1 VNDIDGGLSGSS
13 QALWFPAAAGLALV
27 ISISTG
33 FLGMKL
39 AGKSTGRVA
48 DESDLEPGPGVDG
61 LDALRDGDFQG
72 ALGRSVVE
80 MRHSFTRD
88 VQSIWQATPAWS
100 IPRFIARM
108 VWR

>member
-1 VNDIDGGLSGSS
+1 
-13 QALWFPAAAGLALV
+13 LV